1 MGGPAPPAQCAA
13 CRPHVPASSFR
24 CPAGFKGQLGGEP
37 AGSPPPTAN
46 LRAWPDAFGAWRQ
59 GPENGAAINSV
70 LAAGGCKTS
79 PGLGWNAQEFWK
91 DFRRGLADNTF
102 GALGSKGNPPPF
114 PPTARGSAAL
124 QTDVGRLEMSVK
136 CLSPRPSVLF
146 PRRACWLCNLGFL
159 RHSPLPYETGITVT
173 TSLRSEKHGIQ
184 GLVHNTTVFRI
195 SFL

>member
-146 PRRACWLCNLGFL
+146 PRSKGPHL
-159 RHSPLPYETGITVT
+159 
-173 TSLRSEKHGIQ
+173 SL
-184 GLVHNTTVFRI
+184 LAV
-195 SFL
+195 